1 MNQTTMMQD
10 ICTLYFE
17 SISDPSIRLI
27 TKTTINLQI
36 YRKTSQLLVT
46 KQLQG
51 VTL

>member
-1 MNQTTMMQD
+1 MIQD

-17 SISDPSIRLI
+17 SISDPSSDLLQ
-27 TKTTINLQI
+27 KTTINLQI
-36 YRKTSQLLVT
+36 YRKTSQLFVT